1 MPAPK
6 LSPPVFFSN
15 MDKYSSLEDD
25 IASMDIRKTT
35 SVSVSIYEIEEGTL
49 PSSIMEAAS
58 RKYAPPLPPRKPGNK
73 LSA

>member
-49 PSSIMEAAS
+49 PRSIMDA
-58 RKYAPPLPPRKPGNK
+58 RKPGNT